1 MSGLKLEDRIP
12 MAAAITVVILA
23 NVVAYVLGVVIYMSI
38 LAAPLAIGAFLVCRY
53 LLYGSALPDAL
64 VDKP

>member
-1 MSGLKLEDRIP
+1 MSGFNPEDRVP
-12 MAAAITVVILA
+12 MAAAIAVVILA
-23 NVVAYVLGVVIYMSI
+23 NGVAYALGAVIYMSI

-64 VDKP
+64 AGKS